1 MLIAISSNIS
11 AVDISSLPEISIS
24 NPKFYNA
31 QGLQNNFLDIVKEA
45 GINTIRIRLW
55 VNPVKGHSGF
65 SEVKEFSESLKSKG
79 FKTFSDFWDESYDE
93 IEDNSDRMELVYK
106 TIKSLIEK
114 TNEEWDELNTKL
126 LPILEHNR
134 NTLITIKETEVNT
147 TYINNLYNLFN
158 DEPNTENFYLF

>member
-1 MLIAISSNIS
+1 MISEILSKFWQILQIGILFLVVLSCKKKEPVLPDSKIETAEFIS

-55 VNPVKGHSGF
+55 VNPVKGYSGF

-79 FKTFSDFWDESYDE
+79 FKTWLTLHYSDTWADPEHQQVPVQWQGKSFQ
-93 IEDNSDRMELVYK
+93 ELKDSVSNY
-106 TIKSLIEK
+106 
-114 TNEEWDELNTKL
+114 TK
-126 LPILEHNR
+126 
-134 NTLITIKETEVNT
+134 K
-147 TYINNLYNLFN
+147 
-158 DEPNTENFYLF
+158 